1 MPNRIPEH
9 EIDLTFSR
17 SGGAGGQNVNKTE
30 TRVQARWNIGRSA
43 AFSDDEKQRLRN
55 ALVNKLTEDGAVI
68 VAAQDERSQ
77 EQNRTRAIA
86 RLHRLV
92 DEALAL
98 EIPRVP
104 TKPTRSSRTKRLES
118 KTRRGN
124 VKRLR
129 KPIDEIL

>member
-86 RLHRLV
+86 RLHRLI